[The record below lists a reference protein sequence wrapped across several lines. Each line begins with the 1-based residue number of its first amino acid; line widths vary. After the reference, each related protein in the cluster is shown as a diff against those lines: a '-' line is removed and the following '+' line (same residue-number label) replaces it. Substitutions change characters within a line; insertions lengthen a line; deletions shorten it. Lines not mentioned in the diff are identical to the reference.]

1 MSTDYQRA
9 REALGARLRELRTE
23 TGLTARQFAAL
34 CGWTAHSKVS
44 KLETG
49 RQTATGADLDSWAAA
64 AGHPEVAASLRIQ
77 LQGLETQHQSVQR
90 TLAAGY
96 APLQEATHLRH
107 QQTAT
112 VRGYEATVIP
122 GILQTADY
130 ARAVYTLNA
139 ELNGRTS
146 ADIEQAVRARMQR
159 QAVLYEAG
167 RRYQV
172 LIWEA
177 VLHELVCPAEVM
189 AAQLDRL
196 IGLLGLDTLALG
208 VVPLGARLGSTLKH
222 GFWIFDDQRVT
233 VETVHASLWVDDPD
247 HIALYG
253 RAWSTL
259 ERSAAYRADAHR
271 LIARARAALGPL

>member
-1 MSTDYQRA
+1 M
-9 REALGARLRELRTE
+9 LGARLRELRAE
-23 TGLTARQFAAL
+23 TGLTARQFAAR
-34 CGWTAHSKVS
+34 CGWSAHSKVS

-49 RQTATGADLDSWAAA
+49 RQTATVADLEDWAAA
-64 AGHPEVAASLRIQ
+64 ARRPELAADLAIQ
-77 LQGLETQHQSVQR
+77 LRGLETQHQSVQR
-90 TLAAGY
+90 EIAAGY

-107 QQTAT
+107 QQTAA

-130 ARAVYTLNA
+130 ARAVLTMA
-139 ELNGRTS
+139 GELHGGT
-146 ADIEQAVRARMQR
+146 ADVEQAVRARLRR
-159 QAVLYEAG
+159 QDVLYEAG

-177 VLHELVCPAEVM
+177 VLHELVCPAEAM

-208 VVPLGARLGSTLKH
+208 IVPLGARLGSTLKH

-233 VETVHASLWVDDPD
+233 VETVHASLWVDDPE

-259 ERSAAYRADAHR
+259 ERSAVYRAEAHR
-271 LIARARAALGPL
+271 LIARARAALGSL